1 MQKDLIDSDTQFWV
15 RIETLIGDER
25 PYPWAERVGIN
36 RSAFQSARSRGKK
49 PLPKTVRTWAEKIG
63 CSYNWLNNGVGKPFS
78 DNEIVQEIEKHE
90 ILTPNNKEI
99 LDRSLLQKAFET
111 LDQALKATNRVMLPE
126 GRSKFV
132 ATVYASLKEQE
143 SLNTEVLEDC
153 IYTIEEAL
161 KSTRRVMSP
170 KAKTDLILVIYDL
183 YSGEASY
190 KEAMKSTINQLIRSV
205 S

>member
-1 MQKDLIDSDTQFWV
+1 MDLDAQFWA

-49 PLPKTVRTWAEKIG
+49 PLPKTVRIWSEKIG
-63 CSYNWLNNGVGKPFS
+63 CSYDWLNNGVGEPFS
-78 DNEIVQEIEKHE
+78 NNTSLKKKETLSSDNQQ
-90 ILTPNNKEI
+90 I
-99 LDRSLLQKAFET
+99 LDTSLLQQAFET
-111 LDQALKATNRVMLPE
+111 LDQALNTTNKVMAPE